1 MTRCSRLNKLLKVTS
16 YIMRFI
22 NNLKGKVNLEDLN
35 LNNYVLPEEIKQ
47 RLFMWLKEN
56 QSLFLSDSISIT

>member
-1 MTRCSRLNKLLKVTS
+1 MARCSRLNKLLKVTS

-22 NNLKGKVNLEDLN
+22 NNLKGKVNFEDLN

>member
-16 YIMRFI
+16 YIIRFI
-22 NNLKGKVNLEDLN
+22 NNLKGKVNFEDLN

>member
-22 NNLKGKVNLEDLN
+22 NNLKGKVNFEDLN

>member
-1 MTRCSRLNKLLKVTS
+1 
-16 YIMRFI
+16 MRFM
-22 NNLKGKVNLEDLN
+22 NNLKGKVKFEDLN

>member
-22 NNLKGKVNLEDLN
+22 NNLKGKVNFEDLN

-56 QSLFLSDSISIT
+56 QSLFFSDSISIT